1 MQTIQI
7 NNADV
12 ESIIQSEYGNDTQ
25 SLINDFMVFVKEK
38 QTIRGIKKGFD
49 EVELYKQGKIN
60 LQSADDLLEEL
71 QSEYQSN

>member
-12 ESIIQSEYGNDTQ
+12 ENIIQSEYGNDTQ

-38 QTIRGIKKGFD
+38 QIIRGIKKGFD
-49 EVELYKQGKIN
+49 EVELYEQGKIN